1 MKSSAVCFD
10 DPVTLFVSS
19 RRRIFDS
26 DHQSFVE
33 LLHSLAIRS
42 AQYRFFFAANS
53 ACLRWSD
60 VKKTKRSLSVLI
72 RRYHLSSLRHAWRV
86 PRHSASN
93 HGECDRTRLRTS
105 WTGAKRSAMLHST
118 VSYSVN
124 RSSAVS
130 DGDGARPRELSLMAW
145 MNTERSIFCQL
156 RT

>member
-19 RRRIFDS
+19 RRRILDNDRQLPRS
-26 DHQSFVE
+26 S
-33 LLHSLAIRS
+33 AIRS
-42 AQYRFFFAANS
+42 AQYRFVFAANS
-53 ACLRWSD
+53 ACLRRSD
-60 VKKTKRSLSVLI
+60 AKKTERSLSVLV
-72 RRYHLSSLRHAWRV
+72 RRYRLSSLRQARRV
-86 PRHSASN
+86 ARHSASN
-93 HGECDRTRLRTS
+93 HGDCGRTRLRTS
-105 WTGAKRSAMLHST
+105 RTGAKRSAMLRST

-130 DGDGARPRELSLMAW
+130 DGDGARPRELSLMAC

>member
-93 HGECDRTRLRTS
+93 HGECDRTRL
-105 WTGAKRSAMLHST
+105 ST
-118 VSYSVN
+118 HLVD
-124 RSSAVS
+124 RRKAVS
-130 DGDGARPRELSLMAW
+130 HAVQHGVVFGEQVVS
-145 MNTERSIFCQL
+145 CQ
-156 RT
+156 